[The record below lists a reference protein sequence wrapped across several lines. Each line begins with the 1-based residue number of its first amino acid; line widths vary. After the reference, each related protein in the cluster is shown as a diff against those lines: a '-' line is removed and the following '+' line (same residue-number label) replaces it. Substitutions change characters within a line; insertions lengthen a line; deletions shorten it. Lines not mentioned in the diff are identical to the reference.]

1 MCVCVC
7 VCVCM
12 CVCVVCVLC
21 VLCVCCVPPFN
32 QHWRPEC
39 SDILESLL
47 ARPDVVAVG
56 ETGLDLNRMLSTLPE
71 QKEAFHA
78 QVQWVWLTTGGGAYC
93 YRVLVLKVEPT
104 KRVWLTRGVGPT
116 WGGGGGGG

>member
-7 VCVCM
+7 V
-12 CVCVVCVLC
+12 LC
-21 VLCVCCVPPFN
+21 VVCCVPPFN

-78 QVQWVWLTTGGGAYC
+78 QVQWVGLTTVGVAY
-93 YRVLVLKVEPT
+93 YR
-104 KRVWLTRGVGPT
+104 G
-116 WGGGGGGG
+116 WGLLL